1 MYDDIAGLRV
11 TLEGDGFDRFEQ
23 ACGTEQSA
31 IRRPI
36 RDEDGI
42 ESFFEL
48 RTCQRYE
55 LYARGPRARGVLAD
69 VGRRLDVD
77 VTPEGNHLLTGEAV
91 VEHVFRV
98 ACGLESGV
106 IGEDEILGQ
115 LRDAHE
121 EAIESG
127 ELDGRLETIVEKALR
142 VGERARTET
151 TINEGAVSLGSVTID
166 RIRRELDGPNG
177 PETLAECEILVVG
190 AGEVAE
196 LVVGSLACRSDV
208 GDSLVVANRSRHG
221 AERLARRVDGEA
233 VRLDELSGEH
243 LERADVVV
251 SATAAEDRVLSLG
264 RLVGHELVV
273 VDLANPRDV
282 DPAVADLDDVSL
294 TTIDEVLSVRSDE
307 LERREAAIDDVRSII
322 DEELGRLEDQLR
334 AERVDETLD
343 RIYSQA
349 HALRESELDRALARI
364 DNEGEPITEGQE
376 DAVRDLS
383 KAIVNK
389 LLHPKTSELRRAAAD
404 DDQET
409 LDTLLRLFDDEPV
422 EGIAGD

>member
-11 TLEGDGFDRFEQ
+11 TLECDGFDRFEQ
-23 ACGTEQSA
+23 ACGTDQSTV
-31 IRRPI
+31 RRPI

-42 ESFFEL
+42 DAVFEVK
-48 RTCQRYE
+48 TCQRYE

-69 VGRRLDVD
+69 VGRRLNVD
-77 VTPEGNHLLTGEAV
+77 VSPEGSHLLTGEDV

-106 IGEDEILGQ
+106 LGEDEILGQ

-121 EAIESG
+121 EATESG
-127 ELDGRLETIVEKALR
+127 KLDGRLETIVEKALR
-142 VGERARTET
+142 VGERVRTET
-151 TINEGAVSLGSVTID
+151 TINEGSVSLGSVTID
-166 RIRRELDGPNG
+166 CIRRKLDGPKG
-177 PETLAECEILVVG
+177 PETLAECETLVVG

-208 GDSLVVANRSRHG
+208 GNSLVIANRSRPG

-233 VRLDELSGEH
+233 IRLDDLSGDH

-251 SATAAEDRVLSLG
+251 SATAAEDRILSLG
-264 RLVGHELVV
+264 RLVGHELVI

-307 LERREAAIDDVRSII
+307 LDRREAAIDDVQAII
-322 DEELGRLEDQLR
+322 DEELDRLEDRLR
-334 AERVDETLD
+334 AERVDEALD

-349 HALRESELDRALARI
+349 HALRESEIDRALARLN
-364 DNEGEPITEGQE
+364 DKEGGALTDHQE
-376 DAVRDLS
+376 TVVRDLS
-383 KAIVNK
+383 TAIVNK
-389 LLHPKTSELRRAAAD
+389 MLHPKTSELRRAAAD

-409 LDTLLRLFDDEPV
+409 VDTLLRLFDNHPTE
-422 EGIAGD
+422 E